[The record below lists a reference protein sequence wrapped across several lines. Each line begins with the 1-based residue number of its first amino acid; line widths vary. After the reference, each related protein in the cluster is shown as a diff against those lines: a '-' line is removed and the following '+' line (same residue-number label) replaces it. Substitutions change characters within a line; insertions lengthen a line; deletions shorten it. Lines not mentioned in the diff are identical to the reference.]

1 VTEIRKALMKNSD
14 DKTPIICGSI
24 VNDSIYAA
32 DKVNFNFK
40 RKLKMLRADVF
51 ALFSVS
57 LSADFI

>member
-1 VTEIRKALMKNSD
+1 MEISKALKKHSKNEDMS
-14 DKTPIICGSI
+14 PIICGTI
-24 VNDSIYAA
+24 VSDSIYGS

-57 LSADFI
+57 MS

>member
-1 VTEIRKALMKNSD
+1 MKNSD